1 MGYAPFAKGEVQS
14 ASYAQ
19 VLQTSIDLGLC
30 CPYSRLKCIP
40 SIQRKGRLAYTAG
53 GSEAAG
59 LRSHPVI
66 EILDGT
72 FETRFI
78 RRLSIDN
85 HKLQDILH
93 KPTSAP
99 TERSMSL
106 NLMVI
111 TTDEKILLLQRSQ
124 SFHYKLVHRNLAVND
139 IRIGLLESLYPSEL
153 CEVYKKF
160 FNFLNLPPEFRFGG
174 SRNIH
179 IFPGGHSTRSET
191 VITTLLREFQEET
204 SIRIK
209 HENLRFNKSCVFKVT
224 IYDKI
229 VSRWF
234 DNLVFPALINMSSV
248 DIMNQFK
255 TTKHTRCPT
264 FLNVNCLSPTGQRPV
279 GKVRS
284 ALARSEGHVPLT
296 LIASHQRPVTDR
308 CRPSVP
314 PTLAEGESKPAE
326 GESKP
331 AEGES
336 KPAEGESK
344 PAEGRCS
351 GLWAAAGVRFDTVAS
366 FMEIQRF
373 MLL

>member
-1 MGYAPFAKGEVQS
+1 MNQKKTLNFAKGQVRS
-14 ASYAQ
+14 ASYAH
-19 VLQTSIDLGLC
+19 VLQTSIQELGFC
-30 CPYSRLKCIP
+30 CPNSHRKCIP
-40 SIQRKGRLAYTAG
+40 SIQRKGQL
-53 GSEAAG
+53 
-59 LRSHPVI
+59 I

-78 RRLSIDN
+78 RRLAIDN
-85 HKLQDILH
+85 HKLQDILK
-93 KPTSAP
+93 KPTSNAP

-191 VITTLLREFQEET
+191 VITTLLREFHEET

-264 FLNVNCLSPTGQRPV
+264 FLNVNCLSPLASPEE
-279 GKVRS
+279 S
-284 ALARSEGHVPLT
+284 ARARSEGHVPLT
-296 LIASHQRPVTDR
+296 LIASQSVTDR
-308 CRPSVP
+308 CRTSADLESPKASVP
-314 PTLAEGESKPAE
+314 P
-326 GESKP
+326 
-331 AEGES
+331 
-336 KPAEGESK
+336 
-344 PAEGRCS
+344 S

-366 FMEIQRF
+366 FVEIQRF